1 MTPVER
7 AFPALLQDFFHR
19 RLIAQRGASAHTIAS
34 YRDTFTLLL
43 GYAAERTGRTP
54 SALTLS
60 DLDAPMVLRFLDHL
74 ESERGNSAR
83 TRNLRLA
90 AIRSFMRYAS
100 LREPTLLP
108 VTQRVLAIPAK
119 CFDRPVLGY
128 LSRGEVTAIINAPD
142 PSTWSG
148 QRDAVLF
155 AVLYNTGAR
164 VSEITRLRVD
174 DVLLDRATA
183 VLLHGKGRKE
193 RAVPLWRST
202 AAQLR
207 RWLPRIDRSPD
218 RPVFPN
224 RTGQPLSRS
233 GVEHQLR
240 VACRKAS
247 ERHPSLA
254 TRRISPHT
262 LRHTTAMHLLQS
274 GVDITVIALWLGH
287 EDDAWHGRVFWSTL
301 PGGVPAAGERSRGR
315 RQRGMPERRW
325 RVATGPRRGLF
336 LIDVDDGQGFRPATT
351 AEVDAALRQREL
363 FGAADY
369 PAAMEGGRDTRS
381 GGGPPNQRTPLPPG
395 LDGREEE

>member
-1 MTPVER
+1 
-7 AFPALLQDFFHR
+7 
-19 RLIAQRGASAHTIAS
+19 
-34 YRDTFTLLL
+34 
-43 GYAAERTGRTP
+43 
-54 SALTLS
+54 
-60 DLDAPMVLRFLDHL
+60 MVLSFLDHL
-74 ESERGNSAR
+74 ESERSNSAR

-174 DVLLDRATA
+174 DVLLDRASA

-193 RAVPLWRST
+193 RAVPLWKST

-287 EDDAWHGRVFWSTL
+287 EDT
-301 PGGVPAAGERSRGR
+301 
-315 RQRGMPERRW
+315 
-325 RVATGPRRGLF
+325 
-336 LIDVDDGQGFRPATT
+336 ATT
-351 AEVDAALRQREL
+351 HQYVEADLAMEAALRRV
-363 FGAADY
+363 AD
-369 PAAMEGGRDTRS
+369 PAPE
-381 GGGPPNQRTPLPPG
+381 PLRFTATDRL
-395 LDGREEE
+395 LDFLEAL